1 MTFSFVKT
9 VSIASA
15 LAIGTIGLTAQS
27 FAASIGVGSTKGG
40 ATAQVTAGLSKIVS
54 SSSGHQLRPQPMG
67 GTQQYIPIVN
77 AGELEFG
84 VSNVMQYYMAITGT
98 GLSEGK
104 KNADLRMVA
113 TLMTFRTGM
122 FVANSSGIKSIADL
136 KGKRVP
142 GEFTASPLFKFLME
156 ANLANAGLSW
166 KDVNVIPMT
175 ALRQHWDAFGQ
186 GKVDVAI
193 GAIGSG
199 PIKKLNSAVGGVTF
213 LSLENAGEA
222 ANRTLKLAPKT
233 TINTVKP
240 AKPFVGIK
248 APTNAIHF
256 AYTLWAHKGVDNK
269 IVEDVVKAIYDNEK
283 GLHEL
288 SPLWRS
294 HKSKGMGRQFGA
306 DVPYHPGAVNF
317 YKKAGIWSGN

>member
-1 MTFSFVKT
+1 MKFKIVKRLSWISAFAICAVGLNT
-9 VSIASA
+9 VSY
-15 LAIGTIGLTAQS
+15 
-27 FAASIGVGSTKGG
+27 AASIGVGSTKGG

-54 SSSGHQLRPQPMG
+54 SFSGHQLRPQPMG
-67 GTQQYIPIVN
+67 GTQQYLPIVN

-104 KNADLRMVA
+104 KNDDLRLVA

-122 FVANSSGIKSIADL
+122 FVADKSGIKSIADL

-142 GEFTASPLFKFLME
+142 GEFTASPLFKFLIE
-156 ANLANAGLSW
+156 ANLANAGLGW
-166 KDVNVIPMT
+166 KDVNVVPMT

-199 PIKKLNSAVGGVTF
+199 PIKKLNSTVSGVTF
-213 LSLENAGEA
+213 LSLTKEGDA
-222 ANRTLKLAPKT
+222 ADRTLKLAPKT

-256 AYTLWAHKGVDNK
+256 AYTLWAHKNVDSK
-269 IVEDVVKAIYDNEK
+269 VVEDVVKAIYDHEK
-283 GLHEL
+283 DLHEM

-294 HKSKGMGRQFGA
+294 HKSAGMGRQFGA
-306 DVPYHPGAVNF
+306 DVAYHPGAVAF
-317 YKKAGIWSGN
+317 YKKAGIWKGN